1 MSRETLKSKIIE
13 VLKEVEAKQIDYIVR
28 HSVCGQLDEVAVDDN
43 NTICFGKDILRKYVA
58 IINLKEFL
66 ENDEYDPFLDYSA
79 KYPAGLYPRYPEGV
93 TIWEIDDTDIR
104 IIEDDP
110 KMFINDVLGEIIIR
124 GMRDN
129 ILSAIQPSIIRNNY
143 ISIIQRCVFED
154 REKKK
159 SENKRN
165 DGSET
170 DINPSDLLP

>member
-1 MSRETLKSKIIE
+1 MSRETLKAKIIE
-13 VLKEVEAKQIDYIVR
+13 VLKEVEANQIAYIVQ
-28 HSVCGQLDEVAVDDN
+28 HNVCTALADVVVDEE
-43 NTICFGKDILRKYVA
+43 TIGFGKDVLRKYVA
-58 IINLKEFL
+58 IINLREFL

-79 KYPAGLYPRYPEGV
+79 KYPAGLYPRYPEGA

-110 KMFINDVLGEIIIR
+110 KMFINDVLNEII
-124 GMRDN
+124 GMGVRD
-129 ILSAIQPSIIRNNY
+129 SVWRAIQPSVIRNDY
-143 ISIIQRCVFED
+143 ISIIQRCMFED

-159 SENKRN
+159 NENKRN

>member
-1 MSRETLKSKIIE
+1 MSRETLKAKIIE
-13 VLKEVEAKQIDYIVR
+13 VLKEVEANQIAYIVQ
-28 HSVCGQLDEVAVDDN
+28 HKVCTALAVDEE
-43 NTICFGKDILRKYVA
+43 TIGFGKDVLRKYVA
-58 IINLKEFL
+58 IINLREFL

-110 KMFINDVLGEIIIR
+110 KMFINDILNEII
-124 GMRDN
+124 GMGVRD
-129 ILSAIQPSIIRNNY
+129 SVWMAIQPSVIRNDY
-143 ISIIQRCVFED
+143 ISIIQRCMFED
-154 REKKK
+154 REKN
-159 SENKRN
+159 ENKRN